1 MRHPPSGYES
11 LDRDVLIAQ
20 AKLHARRLRRE
31 AVPGF
36 WDGVDSG
43 CAKAVRSL
51 SRFLIRLAR
60 HHQSRD
66 LMSVDGSKTKVV

>member
-1 MRHPPSGYES
+1 MRHPPSGYEP
-11 LDRDVLIAQ
+11 LDRDALIAQ

-31 AVPGF
+31 AVPDF

-43 CAKAVRSL
+43 CAKAIRSL
-51 SRFLIRLAR
+51 SRFLIRLVR

-66 LMSVDGSKTKVV
+66 LMGVDSSKTKVI